1 MEQQILREKEIIK
14 VIGLSRTTI
23 WRKEKA
29 GTFPRRVKLGP
40 DGRAVGWL
48 RSSIE
53 EWLRSLEEQRTV
65 QNCEQSGVGQ

>member
-1 MEQQILREKEIIK
+1 MEQQIIREKEIIRI
-14 VIGLSRTTI
+14 VGLSRTTI
-23 WRKEKA
+23 WRKEKS

-53 EWLRSLEEQRTV
+53 EWL
-65 QNCEQSGVGQ
+65 QNLKDQEGTHISGLSG